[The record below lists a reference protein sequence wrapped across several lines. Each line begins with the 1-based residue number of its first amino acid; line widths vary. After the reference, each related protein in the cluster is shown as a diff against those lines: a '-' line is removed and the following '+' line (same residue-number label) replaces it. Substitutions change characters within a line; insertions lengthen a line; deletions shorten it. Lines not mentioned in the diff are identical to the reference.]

1 MMEIRIENT
10 PNKNIVKFVA
20 PRTLVEGSYE
30 ISKLQQAANIPL
42 AQELLQLPFVTNI
55 FITANFIAVQK
66 NEMVDWDMVADEVK
80 DLIEDEL
87 LANPTVVL
95 QPRQSP
101 ISVYV
106 EMTPNNSVMKFVTN
120 KILVEGIIE
129 LKNVEDA
136 KEVPLAQYLFSFP
149 YVKEVFIS
157 DNFVSIT
164 KTEEASWEDISME
177 IRYNISEY
185 IKDEKEIS
193 YIKNFSTHKPIK
205 STQKEFSD
213 IEKKIQ
219 NILDEYVLPAV
230 AGDGGNIDLI
240 AFDEETKTAK
250 MILQGACSGCPSST
264 ITLKNGIE
272 GLLKEM
278 LPNEVEA
285 VEAING

>member
-1 MMEIRIENT
+1 MQIKIENT
-10 PNKNIVKFVA
+10 ANKNIMKFVA
-20 PRTLVEGSYE
+20 PKTLVEGSYE
-30 ISKLQQAANIPL
+30 ISSLSQAKNIPL
-42 AQELLQLPFVTNI
+42 AQELLQLPFITHI

-66 NEMVDWDMVADEVK
+66 NDMVEWDMVAEEVK
-80 DLIEDEL
+80 ELIEDEL

-95 QPRQSP
+95 QPQKAP
-101 ISVYV
+101 ITVYV
-106 EMTPNNSVMKFVTN
+106 EMTPNNTVMKFVTN

-129 LKNVEDA
+129 LTTIEEA

-164 KTEEASWEDISME
+164 KTEEAKWEDISME

-185 IKDEKEIS
+185 IREGKEIS
-193 YIKNFSTHKPIK
+193 NIKNFSTHKPVE
-205 STQKEFSD
+205 SAPRELSA
-213 IEKKIQ
+213 IEKRIKE
-219 NILDEYVLPAV
+219 ILDEYVLPAV
-230 AGDGGNIDLI
+230 AGDGGNIDLVS
-240 AFDEETKTAK
+240 FDESTKTAK

-264 ITLKNGIE
+264 MTLKNGIE

-278 LPNEVEA
+278 LPNEIEA

>member
-1 MMEIRIENT
+1 MEIRIENT

-66 NEMVDWDMVADEVK
+66 NEMVEWDMVADEVK

-129 LKNVEDA
+129 LKNVEEA

-164 KTEEASWEDISME
+164 KTEDASWEDISME

-185 IKDEKEIS
+185 IRDEKEIS
-193 YIKNFSTHKPIK
+193 YIKNFSTHKQIK
-205 STQKEFSD
+205 SIQKEFSD

>member
-1 MMEIRIENT
+1 MEIRIENT

-66 NEMVDWDMVADEVK
+66 NEMVEWDMVADEVK

-129 LKNVEDA
+129 LKNVEEA
-136 KEVPLAQYLFSFP
+136 KEVPLAQYLFSFS

-164 KTEEASWEDISME
+164 KTEDASWEDISME

-185 IKDEKEIS
+185 IRDEKEIS

>member
-1 MMEIRIENT
+1 MEIRIENT

-66 NEMVDWDMVADEVK
+66 NEMVEWDMVADEVK

-129 LKNVEDA
+129 LKNVEEA
-136 KEVPLAQYLFSFP
+136 KKVPLAQYLFSFP

-164 KTEEASWEDISME
+164 KTEDASWEDISME

-185 IKDEKEIS
+185 IRDEKEIS